1 MDGGME
7 GWIRM
12 DGWMD
17 PDGWVDPFI
26 LIIHPS
32 ISIVYLFISITND
45 PFSIANVYRRL
56 LGSSPLSGYCKDL

>member
-1 MDGGME
+1 MVKRMDGCGWMDGGME

-12 DGWMD
+12 DGGMD

-32 ISIVYLFISITND
+32 ISID
-45 PFSIANVYRRL
+45 
-56 LGSSPLSGYCKDL
+56 GSGLMVWD